1 MESCTVEDLEQSEMV
16 REGVKGSQHLV
27 VEVGDL
33 ELRGFMASESSSCKW
48 IDSRQSSQ
56 QHALSCSVG
65 SVDCV
70 DGSSLEKPIH
80 PHQTFLLSWELF
92 SYFECTEEE
101 SP

>member
-1 MESCTVEDLEQSEMV
+1 MKESTVEDLEQSEMV

-70 DGSSLEKPIH
+70 DGSSLKERIH
-80 PHQTFLLSWELF
+80 PHQSFLLRGELF
-92 SYFECTEEE
+92 SYFERTEEK